1 MSGHSKWSSIKR
13 QKGVTDAKRGTLFTK
28 LGNAITLAARGS
40 GGDSDMNFKL
50 RLTIERAKQANMP
63 KDNIERA
70 IKRGTGE
77 GSEERI
83 EEVVYEGFGPDGVA
97 ILIESLTDN
106 KNRTTPAIRG
116 ILSKRNGRLGE
127 NGSVSWMFER
137 KGVILVQ
144 PPQGSQKEEAELE
157 LIDLGAEDIKEEP
170 EGFSIY
176 TAPENLETVK
186 KTLEE
191 KNYSVEYASVD
202 PVAKNVLSD
211 SDISNP
217 EKISSL
223 LEELENNEEVTNV
236 YSNYES

>member
-137 KGVILVQ
+137 KGL
-144 PPQGSQKEEAELE
+144 LN
-157 LIDLGAEDIKEEP
+157 IKK
-170 EGFSIY
+170 
-176 TAPENLETVK
+176 ENLH
-186 KTLEE
+186 
-191 KNYSVEYASVD
+191 
-202 PVAKNVLSD
+202 
-211 SDISNP
+211 
-217 EKISSL
+217 
-223 LEELENNEEVTNV
+223 
-236 YSNYES
+236 